1 MISLC
6 LTVDMYIQAHPCLFT
21 DCLEPNITNA
31 IIEAPRG
38 TTYGEV
44 VLVYCDEGYSL
55 NGPSLITCR
64 DGPQWSDL
72 PTCVIK
78 SNAFKYVYAHNG
90 CHRRL
95 YY

>member
-1 MISLC
+1 MSVHKLHDFIMFDCKYVHSSS
-6 LTVDMYIQAHPCLFT
+6 PCLFT

-78 SNAFKYVYAHNG
+78 SNAFKYVYA
-90 CHRRL
+90 L
-95 YY
+95 FY